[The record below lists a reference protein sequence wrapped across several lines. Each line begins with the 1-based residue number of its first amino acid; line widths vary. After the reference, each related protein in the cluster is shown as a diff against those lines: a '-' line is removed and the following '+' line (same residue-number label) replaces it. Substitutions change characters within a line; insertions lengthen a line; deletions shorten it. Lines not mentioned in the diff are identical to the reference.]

1 MGRHQHL
8 TGTWRARGLDG
19 LDPGM
24 AHTLTIVKKGSR
36 FVGSDSASRG
46 ITRGAVLSACHGGR
60 LRAVGGRMGRPAGWP
75 GRCRTMA
82 GGLMAWC
89 RTPGGPPARSSR
101 FASP

>member
-24 AHTLTIVKKGSR
+24 AHTLTIVQKGSR

-60 LRAVGGRMGRPAGWP
+60 LRAVGAYRREDGTAGR
-75 GRCRTMA
+75 
-82 GGLMAWC
+82 LAWSLSHDG